1 MRQTVRAA
9 GLSSLEATLIGT
21 LNTGRKLTARQQ
33 RVYDL
38 ICESIQKQRR
48 PPSVRELMRRLGMK
62 SPNGI
67 ASHLVALEKKGY
79 IDRETGIS
87 RNIRVTD
94 QAIYRRPYSIPI
106 VGRVSAGQLLA
117 ACELLDWLSL
127 GDLLGD
133 DCGLEAVQ
141 VEGNGMMDQ
150 HIADGDFL
158 IRRDGH
164 NILLWRPMRL

>member
-1 MRQTVRAA
+1 MIDALDTSLDTVRPP
-9 GLSSLEATLIGT
+9 SP
-21 LNTGRKLTARQQ
+21 GRSLTARQQ

-48 PPSVRELMRRLGMK
+48 PPSVRELMRQLGMK

-67 ASHLVALEKKGY
+67 ASHLVALEKKGF
-79 IDRETGIS
+79 IQREIGIS

-94 QAIYRRPYSIPI
+94 EMVYRRPYSIPI
-106 VGRVSAGQLLA
+106 VGRVSAGPPLA
-117 ACELLDWLSL
+117 AYQLLDWLSL

-133 DCGLEAVQ
+133 DDGGLSAVQ

-150 HIADGDFL
+150 HIAGGDFL
-158 IRRDGH
+158 IRRNGR
-164 NILLWRPMRL
+164 NVLLWRPMRV

>member
-94 QAIYRRPYSIPI
+94 QAIYR
-106 VGRVSAGQLLA
+106 
-117 ACELLDWLSL
+117 
-127 GDLLGD
+127 
-133 DCGLEAVQ
+133 
-141 VEGNGMMDQ
+141 
-150 HIADGDFL
+150 
-158 IRRDGH
+158 
-164 NILLWRPMRL
+164 